1 YVFREV
7 GDTAGRIGDFF
18 QRAHGLFAVLFVF
31 VAEKADSV
39 NHYVG
44 LLNFANSLF
53 QSVAAGVVF
62 AVGHGQQ
69 DFLVLVAFFLVV
81 HRADERVIKRRTAA
95 RIDAFERFLQ
105 FRNAAG
111 EILVEVEIVVVVKID
126 DERLVLWIA

>member
-1 YVFREV
+1 GNFLER
-7 GDTAGRIGDFF
+7 AGGF
-18 QRAHGLFAVLFVF
+18 LAVLFVF
-31 VAEKADSV
+31 VAEKADRV
-39 NHYVG
+39 NHDVG

-53 QSVAAGVVF
+53 QRVAAGVVF

-69 DFLVLVAFFLVV
+69 DFLVLVAFFRVG
-81 HRADERVIKRRTAA
+81 HGADKRVIKRRAAA

-126 DERLVLWIA
+126 DECLVLWVAALDEG